1 MRSGAATS
9 KNSRRSVDDE
19 VASEIVHLKHHMNT
33 PWVSLL
39 VSVARRS
46 THALFDGFFDRAL
59 KEGDFTAQDT
69 VNPCKS
75 APPMTYSA
83 GCEPVWQ
90 QQAFELWKTCMQ
102 TSKPIEL
109 KGQPIAGG
117 KFPLICTPLVGR
129 TLEKI
134 MAELDVVLPKQP
146 DVLEWRV
153 DFFEQ
158 IGDTSAVIAAA
169 KAIKNK
175 AGDTP
180 LLFTRRS
187 ILEGGEKIPLNEGQV
202 LALYEAVCKSQSI
215 DLIDYEMANEP
226 TNIVRVRTAAR
237 ASDIR
242 LVLSFHNFSFTPGL
256 ETLVDRFLTA
266 DQLGADVAKVA
277 VMPRD
282 LDDVLTLLQATR
294 EASKKLRIPL
304 ISMSM
309 GPYGAMTRLFGW
321 TFGSALTFA
330 VGASSSA
337 PGQVPIEDLNTV
349 LGILQKSIA
358 GQ

>member
-1 MRSGAATS
+1 
-9 KNSRRSVDDE
+9 
-19 VASEIVHLKHHMNT
+19 
-33 PWVSLL
+33 
-39 VSVARRS
+39 
-46 THALFDGFFDRAL
+46 
-59 KEGDFTAQDT
+59 
-69 VNPCKS
+69 
-75 APPMTYSA
+75 
-83 GCEPVWQ
+83 
-90 QQAFELWKTCMQ
+90 MQ

-109 KGQPIAGG
+109 NGQAIANG

-129 TLEKI
+129 TFDKL
-134 MAELDVVLPKQP
+134 MDELDVVLPKQP

-158 IGDTSAVIAAA
+158 IGDSSAVIAAA
-169 KAIKNK
+169 RAIKTK
-175 AGDTP
+175 AVGIP

-187 ILEGGEKIPLNEGQV
+187 TMEGGERIPLNEGQV
-202 LALYEAVCKSQSI
+202 LALYEAVCESKSI
-215 DLIDYEMANEP
+215 DLIDYELANDAP
-226 TNIVRVRTAAR
+226 NIVRVRTAAR
-237 ASDIR
+237 ASDIK

-256 ETLVDRFLTA
+256 ETLVAKFLTA

-282 LDDVLTLLQATR
+282 LDDVLTLLAATR

-309 GPYGAMTRLFGW
+309 GPFGAMTRLIGW

-337 PGQVPIEDLNTV
+337 HGQVPIEDLNTV

-358 GQ
+358 GK

>member
-1 MRSGAATS
+1 
-9 KNSRRSVDDE
+9 
-19 VASEIVHLKHHMNT
+19 
-33 PWVSLL
+33 
-39 VSVARRS
+39 
-46 THALFDGFFDRAL
+46 
-59 KEGDFTAQDT
+59 
-69 VNPCKS
+69 
-75 APPMTYSA
+75 
-83 GCEPVWQ
+83 
-90 QQAFELWKTCMQ
+90 MQ
-102 TSKPIEL
+102 TSKAIAL

-117 KFPLICTPLVGR
+117 KFPIICTPLVGR
-129 TLEKI
+129 TFDKL
-134 MAELDVVLPKQP
+134 MAELDLVLPKQP

-153 DFFEQ
+153 DYFYQ

-169 KAIKNK
+169 NAIKNR
-175 AGDTP
+175 ARNTP

-187 ILEGGEKIPLNEGQV
+187 TLEGGEKIPLNEGQV
-202 LALYEAVCKSQSI
+202 LALYEAVCESQSI

-226 TNIVRVRTAAR
+226 ANIVRVRTAAR
-237 ASDIR
+237 ASDIK
-242 LVLSFHNFSFTPGL
+242 LVLSFHNFSYTPGL
-256 ETLVDRFLTA
+256 ETLVSKFLTA

-282 LDDVLTLLQATR
+282 LDDVLTLLVATR

-309 GPYGAMTRLFGW
+309 GPFGAMTRLFGW

-349 LGILQKSIA
+349 LGILQKSIS
-358 GQ
+358 GK